1 MYSMKK
7 EKNYRKSPKMN
18 IGFYISLAVCIVAV
32 AGAAW
37 TTYGSIEEY
46 NDMSQDIEV
55 EQSSTVKVTEE
66 VSGQSY
72 SRPEE
77 SSKQESSE
85 NKKEVS
91 EVDEESKEES
101 SVSESQTSTKPV
113 VTEDVSTQNPSEPIA
128 KGEIIKGFSP
138 KDPIK
143 SETMNDW
150 RTHNG
155 IDISADDG
163 KPVHAI
169 LSGKVTKMYDDPLL
183 GNIIVIESSG
193 GYELSYCGVTNTS
206 IAKEGNVVNAGETIG
221 YIGKIPSE
229 ISDESHLHLE
239 AKLDGEY
246 IDPKILF

>member
-7 EKNYRKSPKMN
+7 EKNYRKSPRMN

-37 TTYGSIEEY
+37 STYGSIEEY
-46 NDMSQDIEV
+46 NDMSQETEV

-72 SRPEE
+72 SRSEE
-77 SSKQESSE
+77 NSKQESSE
-85 NKKEVS
+85 SKKEVS
-91 EVDEESKEES
+91 KTETSKVES
-101 SVSESQTSTKPV
+101 SVSESNTNTKPA
-113 VTEDVSTQNPSEPIA
+113 VTEEVSTQNPSEPIA

-155 IDISADDG
+155 IDISADEG
-163 KPVHAI
+163 KPVHAV
-169 LSGKVTKMYDDPLL
+169 LSGKVTKMYSDPLL

-206 IAKEGNVVNAGETIG
+206 IAKEGNAVNAGETIG

>member
-7 EKNYRKSPKMN
+7 EKNYRKSPRMN

-37 TTYGSIEEY
+37 STYGSIEEY
-46 NDMSQDIEV
+46 NDMSQETEV

-77 SSKQESSE
+77 NSKQESSE
-85 NKKEVS
+85 SKKEVS
-91 EVDEESKEES
+91 KTETSKVES
-101 SVSESQTSTKPV
+101 SVLESNTNTKPA
-113 VTEDVSTQNPSEPIA
+113 VTEEVST
-128 KGEIIKGFSP
+128 
-138 KDPIK
+138 
-143 SETMNDW
+143 TMNDW

-155 IDISADDG
+155 IDISADEG
-163 KPVHAI
+163 KPVHAV
-169 LSGKVTKMYDDPLL
+169 LSGKVTKMYSDPLL

-206 IAKEGNVVNAGETIG
+206 IAKEGNAVNAGETIG